1 MLKEDSRT
9 DLLFRIRRSF
19 IVQRKPRCLKFGVTS
34 WGLNVFSPTYL
45 NFSGNKENV
54 VVRWFLS
61 SMSQSICDNES
72 KLSRPVSRLSGGRFS
87 TGVRT
92 KRYSNDWINFSLSL
106 TRGPPKVTR
115 GVKAAMPAKAPP
127 RRRGLGEMFWT
138 CTSNLSEPDFVWT
151 AVMAPVNSPYSG

>member
-9 DLLFRIRRSF
+9 DLPFRIRRSF

-54 VVRWFLS
+54 VVRWVLS

-72 KLSRPVSRLSGGRFS
+72 KLSRPVSRLSGGKFS

-92 KRYSNDWINFSLSL
+92 NRYSNDCMNFSLSL
-106 TRGPPKVTR
+106 IRGPLKVTR
-115 GVKAAMPAKAPP
+115 GVNAAMPTNEPA
-127 RRRGLGEMFWT
+127 RRRNLGKTLWAST
-138 CTSNLSEPDFVWT
+138 LNLSDPDF
-151 AVMAPVNSPYSG
+151 